1 MIIRDA
7 KINHMRNLAIVDVDY
22 HGNDIFVDLCDRGVD
37 FSDHND
43 IYISFTTDKVEIF
56 DEFDQEY
63 IYSFSTLENLDGYP
77 RGTKIGDIET
87 TKPVKT
93 SRINAYMAFR
103 GTITSIE
110 KVPEGSI
117 DKYTKDLQMGRFIT
131 VKVQDMSFVIN
142 LQTKSDMMS
151 AFPCI
156 PKKQSGVQAD
166 IPLEIGQK
174 IDGCAR
180 VLGCLI

>member
-43 IYISFTTDKVEIF
+43 IYISFMTEKVEIC

-63 IYSFSTLENLDGYP
+63 IYSLSTLENLDGYP

-93 SRINAYMAFR
+93 SRIDAYMEFC

-117 DKYTKDLQMGRFIT
+117 DKHTKDLQMGHFIT
-131 VKVQDMSFVIN
+131 IKVHDMSFVIN
-142 LQTKSDMMS
+142 LQTKSDTTR
-151 AFPCI
+151 AFPRI
-156 PKKQSGVQAD
+156 PKIQSDVQSD

-174 IDGCAR
+174 IHGGAM
-180 VLGCLI
+180 VIGCLI

>member
-7 KINHMRNLAIVDVDY
+7 KISHMRNLAIVDYD
-22 HGNDIFVDLCDRGVD
+22 GNDIFVDLCDRGVD

-56 DEFDQEY
+56 DEFHEEY
-63 IYSFSTLENLDGYP
+63 IYSLSTLENLDGYP

-93 SRINAYMAFR
+93 SRIDAYMAFC

-142 LQTKSDMMS
+142 LQTKSDMAR
-151 AFPCI
+151 AFPRI
-156 PKKQSGVQAD
+156 PKIQSDIQSD

-174 IDGCAR
+174 IDGCAMVR
-180 VLGCLI
+180 GCLI